1 MYALDQIPTK
11 WQWLLSLNPM
21 SAVVAGW
28 RWSMLGEVAPNPG
41 QTAVSVAVSCVLFV
55 IGLAVFRA
63 SEPRFA
69 DTI

>member
-1 MYALDQIPTK
+1 MT
-11 WQWLLSLNPM
+11 
-21 SAVVAGW
+21 AVISGW
-28 RWSMLGEVAPNPG
+28 RWAVLGASEPNWTHTSIG
-41 QTAVSVAVSCVLFV
+41 VAVSIALFL